1 MAKVRAHS
9 RPDCRHNRLDSDDIQ
24 YTTCNAIS
32 VATLGQRLR
41 QEVRGTHPHLHRT
54 EGMLDR
60 LTAGPHGL
68 RILVEPCL
76 HGLDNLLVLPPRD
89 ATLSSRRALS
99 FDWAGMA
106 RIGPITVKFLAVL
119 HGRKEILEF
128 LTHRA
133 AIDIFIGQIHEVLLP
148 KAAFRLGTGGHRFG

>member
-1 MAKVRAHS
+1 
-9 RPDCRHNRLDSDDIQ
+9 
-24 YTTCNAIS
+24 
-32 VATLGQRLR
+32 
-41 QEVRGTHPHLHRT
+41 
-54 EGMLDR
+54 MLDR
-60 LTAGPHGL
+60 LTAHPDGL

-99 FDWAGMA
+99 FDWAGTT

-119 HGRKEILEF
+119 HGRKAILQF
-128 LTHRA
+128 LTRRTTVSV
-133 AIDIFIGQIHEVLLP
+133 FIRQIHEVLLA